1 MGAVVARFVLL
12 LLLLLNCVVAQ
23 DLSELAHQHSYNEVF
38 SVLDNCKQS
47 GAMKLV
53 LPQIAHDLVDIGAHD
68 LVSIADAERE
78 DIKEI
83 SKKYKVH
90 ASGSYYWLV
99 SCICSS
105 IFDHYLLKVSAENKV
120 YRDEIEPPAVRE
132 NKKNKK
138 NSQNSKSMS
147 KNKNGNQNSK
157 KAISPTG
164 SKKEMVQEL
173 YLRHDLCV
181 DYKSQKHN
189 KFLQKDEL

>member
-1 MGAVVARFVLL
+1 MGAVVARF

-23 DLSELAHQHSYNEVF
+23 DLSELAHQYSYNEVF
-38 SVLDNCKQS
+38 SALDNCKQS
-47 GAMKLV
+47 GAMKSV
-53 LPQIAHDLVDIGAHD
+53 LPQIAHDLVDIGAFD
-68 LVSIADAERE
+68 LVSLADAERE

-83 SKKYKVH
+83 SKKYKEP

-105 IFDHYLLKVSAENKV
+105 IFDHYLLKVSEENKV

-157 KAISPTG
+157 KAISPVR